1 MKVFSLLFSG
11 FIIKS
16 AINNPKKSGNSNE
29 ITPLNSPTDD
39 ENGFLN
45 KDFFRRQTGIDER
58 YPQETKNENY
68 SQAIYNITQNI
79 NKLKILNILE
89 SDFINEKEKLN
100 AIDEYNYYN
109 EQSKYVGKITNG
121 GLFDDWNM
129 VDSIFM

>member
-1 MKVFSLLFSG
+1 MKVFSLLLSG

-16 AINNPKKSGNSNE
+16 AINNPKKSGISNE
-29 ITPLNSPTDD
+29 ITPLKSPTDN

-45 KDFFRRQTGIDER
+45 KNFFRRQTGIDER
-58 YPQETKNENY
+58 YRQENKNENY
-68 SQAIYNITQNI
+68 SEAIYNITQNI

-129 VDSIFM
+129 VDSIFI